1 MASRSLILLLL
12 RLRCD
17 NMGQSW
23 RAPRPLLILLS
34 LSSNRLSFGNLGK
47 PLSVVRPTLIKLS
60 DSKLTYSSLRP
71 SICVARA
78 LSRFSSSIWKEKV
91 QFYCNLSTFL
101 HFLPPHNNAAL
112 SYILTGGTRLTRLW
126 RIWPSRY
133 KLCYKRTKP
142 PYCHTPSQ
150 TKFPFPNPFHPLF
163 LSLKNL
169 GNYAK
174 NFNKHRL
181 AKSLLQGW
189 RKVVQLYA
197 SAYWQHSAPL
207 PPLLQCLRVLP
218 LSVCMWLTAKSG
230 PWRQLT
236 WKNRLTLGFF
246 SQSDRIHMP

>member
-150 TKFPFPNPFHPLF
+150 TKFPFPTHFIHF
-163 LSLKNL
+163 IYLKKIFGTMQRISISTDWQNVSF
-169 GNYAK
+169 A
-174 NFNKHRL
+174 RL
-181 AKSLLQGW
+181 AKSCSIVCVSLLTTQCTSPS
-189 RKVVQLYA
+189 LA
-197 SAYWQHSAPL
+197 S
-207 PPLLQCLRVLP
+207 VLESFTA
-218 LSVCMWLTAKSG
+218 LCMYVTDGQVRPMAAAHLEK
-230 PWRQLT
+230 
-236 WKNRLTLGFF
+236 
-246 SQSDRIHMP
+246 